1 MKEKWIALLGRCDKP
16 TDAVEDYCKYLGE
29 ALAGAGVELRLERLE
44 WNAAGWPAALRELR
58 QHAVAWRGQWVLV
71 QYTALAW
78 SARGF
83 SGRFLRVL
91 RLLRRAGTKVGVV
104 FHDVEPYSGL
114 RLVDQVRRRVQVR
127 TMRGALKLADVAILT
142 VPAEKI
148 SWVRMSQ
155 QLAKTR
161 FVPVGANLD
170 VPLAQGP
177 RVAEAGKVLTVA
189 VFGITGGASGERE
202 TQAILGAIRQTAKSI
217 GPFRLSVFGR
227 HADER
232 ESSLREG
239 LQDLPVEVSVEGVL
253 NERAVM
259 ERLQASDV
267 LLFVRSG
274 ISTRRSSAIA
284 GIACGL
290 PVIATAGSETAQ
302 PITEA
307 GVAFYSEGSGK
318 TLGTVLTNVLQ
329 NADYRQTLAE
339 QSRRAYQ
346 EHFSWQAIA
355 RKYLQ
360 ALSPDA

>member
-29 ALAGAGVELRLERLE
+29 ALAGHGVELRLERLE
-44 WNAAGWPAALRELR
+44 WNAAGWPAALQELR
-58 QHAVAWRGQWVLV
+58 QRAAAWRGQWVLV

-83 SGRFLRVL
+83 PVGFLRVL
-91 RLLRRAGTKVGVV
+91 RELGRAGTKVGVV
-104 FHDVEPYSGL
+104 FHDVEPYSGQ
-114 RLVDQVRRRVQVR
+114 RLIDKLRRRVQVR
-127 TMRGALKLADVAILT
+127 TMRGALQLADTAVLT
-142 VPAEKI
+142 VPAERI
-148 SWVRMSQ
+148 SWMRMSQ

-161 FVPVGANLD
+161 FIPVGANLD
-170 VPLAQGP
+170 VPLDQGP
-177 RVAEAGKVLTVA
+177 RATKTGRVLTVA

-202 TQAILGAIRQTAKSI
+202 TCAIVGAIRQAAKSI
-217 GPFRLSVFGR
+217 GPMRLSVFGR

-239 LQDLPVEVSVEGVL
+239 LRDLPVEVSVEGVL
-253 NERAVM
+253 NGQEVV

-267 LLFVRSG
+267 LLFMRSG

-290 PVIATAGSETAQ
+290 PVIAATGSETAP

-307 GVAFYSEGSGK
+307 GVAFYSEESGK
-318 TLGTVLTNVLQ
+318 TAGAVLTNVLQ
-329 NADYRQTLAE
+329 DAEYRQTLAD
-339 QSRRAYQ
+339 QSRRAFQ
-346 EHFSWQAIA
+346 EHFSWHAIA
-355 RKYLQ
+355 REYLR
-360 ALSPDA
+360 ALLPDG